1 MKKKEIESMLS
12 TDVPFKA
19 SDSLKGRIME
29 KAAREEPAAVRA
41 RSWKWARWAM
51 PVAAA
56 LALAVLV
63 TVKPGVTPAIA
74 AEKLFRTA
82 AEYFSQRPLFSAKV
96 EVRTLPFRLHPSAE
110 TLCGSYHD
118 RGPGKRRLAPGEIRK
133 GRSV

>member
-1 MKKKEIESMLS
+1 MLS

-56 LALAVLV
+56 LALA
-63 TVKPGVTPAIA
+63 
-74 AEKLFRTA
+74 
-82 AEYFSQRPLFSAKV
+82 
-96 EVRTLPFRLHPSAE
+96 
-110 TLCGSYHD
+110 
-118 RGPGKRRLAPGEIRK
+118 
-133 GRSV
+133 

>member
-51 PVAAA
+51 P
-56 LALAVLV
+56 
-63 TVKPGVTPAIA
+63 PCPW
-74 AEKLFRTA
+74 
-82 AEYFSQRPLFSAKV
+82 RP
-96 EVRTLPFRLHPSAE
+96 PSP
-110 TLCGSYHD
+110 S
-118 RGPGKRRLAPGEIRK
+118 P
-133 GRSV
+133 SS